1 MLALPH
7 STHVIQFAPKGV
19 VPTAGLPGIAQC
31 VQESLSYGRLSRNK
45 RLWNGMFK
53 AELSNG
59 GSNGAITGGKSVG
72 YAPRSG
78 LCS

>member
-1 MLALPH
+1 M
-7 STHVIQFAPKGV
+7 
-19 VPTAGLPGIAQC
+19 AGLPRIAQC
-31 VQESLSYGRLSRNK
+31 IQEALRYGRLSRNK

-53 AELSNG
+53 AELSNE
-59 GSNGAITGGKSVG
+59 GSKGAIYGSITGGKSVG